1 VERAAHT
8 LRFGPITL
16 IPPERLVL
24 KDGQAVTL
32 TPKAFDLL
40 AYMASHPGRLLSK
53 DELLKAVW
61 PDVAVEESNLSYN
74 VFAIRRALGE
84 DEDGNRYI
92 ETVPKRGYRFVP
104 RVTVDDAGHSTPG
117 AHSAQVTAVQ
127 SPQPA
132 RPLAAPAWVFAI
144 IVTGVTLGVLLTGAL
159 TRRTTSSASAAPPLR
174 FQEPV
179 WGRLAESR
187 VFSVSPDGQQIA
199 LATEAADGV
208 LRFWVR
214 SLSTLAPM
222 PVAGSEQFAI
232 APPVIWSP
240 DSRAMAITGMGGLR
254 GINLSGGPSQPLCAM
269 TVPAVG
275 GSWNRD
281 GVILTGNPTG
291 GILQCS
297 ASGGAAVAVTHV
309 DPQRPEGHLFPSFL
323 SDGRHYLYLRVGR
336 ANPEHSGVYVSELG
350 SASEPGAPLIV
361 TGFQATFV
369 ANVDDGP
376 GVIVFARDGRLFGQR
391 FDDEN
396 LALLG
401 EPTQLADRIGS
412 YLDFA
417 YFAASPT
424 TLVYRAPDPPSQL
437 TWFNREGREVGRVG
451 DPQHIAGLALA
462 PSDDRALVARHA
474 PQSVVD
480 QDLWLFDFRSLTL
493 PRRLTFAPTLEFWPV
508 WVGDN
513 QFVYGAGGGPAGVY
527 RQAIDGDRRLLFT
540 ANGEGFPTSA
550 VPTADAF
557 VFTTFRRPGKGAD
570 IWMWAAA
577 GPPEGTP
584 LVEHEFDQT
593 QAQLSPDSKWVAYVS
608 NETGRNEVYLAA
620 FHFDRRTGSTS
631 AKGGVSVTSSGGF
644 APRWRGDGRELFYL
658 SSDGWVMSVRVGAAG
673 AQPSTTAERL
683 FAVTPDSTEW
693 GVTRDGS
700 RFLFAMPTE
709 PSPPLSVVT
718 GWQALIPH

>member
-1 VERAAHT
+1 LAQATRT
-8 LRFGPITL
+8 LRFGPVTVV
-16 IPPERLVL
+16 PPERVVL
-24 KDGQAVTL
+24 KDGQPVTL

-40 AYMASHPGRLLSK
+40 AYMASNRGRLLSK

-74 VFAIRRALGE
+74 VFAIRRALG
-84 DEDGNRYI
+84 DDDDDKRYI

-104 RVTVDDAGHSTPG
+104 HVTVEDVGHAIPG
-117 AHSAQVTAVQ
+117 GHPAEVAAVQ
-127 SPQPA
+127 PPQPT
-132 RPLAAPAWVFAI
+132 RSFAAPVWVFAI
-144 IVTGVTLGVLLTGAL
+144 LAIGVTLGAFLTAAL
-159 TRRTTSSASAAPPLR
+159 TWRTTSSVSVASPLR

-187 VFSVSPDGQQIA
+187 IFSVSPDGQQIA

-214 SLSTLAPM
+214 ALGTLAPM

-240 DSRAMAITGMGGLR
+240 DSRAMAITGIGGLR
-254 GINLSGGPSQPLCAM
+254 RINLSGGPSQPLCAM

-291 GILQCS
+291 GILQCP
-297 ASGGAAVAVTHV
+297 ASGGTAVAVTHV
-309 DPQRPEGHLFPSFL
+309 DPQQPEGHLFPSFL
-323 SDGRHYLYLRVGR
+323 PDGRHYLYLRIAR

-350 SASEPGAPLIV
+350 SAAEPGAPLIV

-369 ANVDDGP
+369 ASVDDGP

-396 LALLG
+396 LTLLG
-401 EPTQLADRIGS
+401 APTQLADRIGS

-424 TLVYRAPDPPSQL
+424 TLIYRAPEPPSQL

-451 DPQHIAGLALA
+451 DPQHVAGLALA

-480 QDLWLFDFRSLTL
+480 QDLWLLELRSPTP

-513 QFVYGAGGGPAGVY
+513 EFVYGAGGGPAGVY
-527 RQAIDGDRRLLFT
+527 RQAIDGDRQLLFKT
-540 ANGEGFPTSA
+540 NGEGFPTSA
-550 VPTADAF
+550 VPTGDAF

-570 IWMWAAA
+570 IWMLAGA

-584 LVEHEFDQT
+584 LIAREFDQT
-593 QAQLSPDSKWVAYVS
+593 QAQLSPDGKWVAYVS
-608 NETGRNEVYLAA
+608 NETGRNEVYLAS
-620 FHFDRRTGSTS
+620 FRFDRVTS
-631 AKGGVSVTSSGGF
+631 HASVRQGVPVTSSGGD

-658 SSDGWVMSVRVGAAG
+658 ASDGSVMSVRVDTAG
-673 AQPSTTAERL
+673 AQPSTAERL
-683 FAVTPDSTEW
+683 FTVTSVGNEW
-693 GVTRDGS
+693 GVARDGS
-700 RFLFAMPTE
+700 RFLFAVPTE
-709 PSPPLSVVT
+709 SSPPLNVVT